1 MADSQE
7 QLVKP
12 RSAIVRFAQTRPLT
26 LFFLLADSWT
36 WIFSLIVPRVIRQT
50 AQGPNSDSFDIP
62 VFITGAFGP
71 TVGALIS
78 RWSLHR

>member
-26 LFFLLADSWT
+26 LFFLL
-36 WIFSLIVPRVIRQT
+36 VPRVIRQT